1 MRRSVNPRS
10 CVACRR
16 ERAPRD
22 MLRVVRRPDGQVVLD
37 EQGKTSGRGA
47 YVCPEPQCVALCLK
61 RRLLEKSLKCSVPA
75 EVQAK
80 LRAAVNLGES
90 DALPDAAELFEE
102 IKGTLG
108 LARRAGELIVG
119 QDRVLNS
126 LSAGQNLS
134 VLLTRDHSE
143 TLKRAIDAKAA
154 DVHVLAG
161 VSRLELGQLLGLRQ
175 AQIVALPL
183 RSGFAEKIKGLLP
196 EGGNAIE

>member
-1 MRRSVNPRS
+1 MNPRS

-126 LSAGQNLS
+126 LSTGQNLS

>member
-1 MRRSVNPRS
+1 
-10 CVACRR
+10 
-16 ERAPRD
+16 
-22 MLRVVRRPDGQVVLD
+22 MLRVVRRPDGQVALD

-47 YVCPEPQCVALCLK
+47 YVCPDPQCVALCLK

-80 LRAAVNLGES
+80 LRAAVNLEEC

-119 QDRVLNS
+119 QDRVLGE
-126 LSAGQNLS
+126 LSAGQNLF
-134 VLLTRDHSE
+134 VLLTHDHSV
-143 TLKRAIDAKAA
+143 TLKRSIDAKNAGA
-154 DVHVLAG
+154 HVLAG

-175 AQIVALPL
+175 AQIVALPV

-196 EGGNAIE
+196 EGGNAVE

>member
-1 MRRSVNPRS
+1 MNPRS

-16 ERAPRD
+16 ERAPRE
-22 MLRVVRRPDGQVVLD
+22 MLRVVRRPDGQVALD

-126 LSAGQNLS
+126 LSAGQNLF

-143 TLKRAIDAKAA
+143 TLKRAIDAKAV

-196 EGGNAIE
+196 EGGNAVE

>member
-1 MRRSVNPRS
+1 MRRSVNPRR

-16 ERAPRD
+16 ERAPRE
-22 MLRVVRRPDGQVVLD
+22 MLRVVRTPDGQVVLD

-80 LRAAVNLGES
+80 LRAAVNLGEY
-90 DALPDAAELFEE
+90 DALPDAAELFGE

-119 QDRVLNS
+119 QDRVLDS
-126 LSAGQNLS
+126 LSAGQNLF

-143 TLKRAIDAKAA
+143 TLKRAIDAKAV

-175 AQIVALPL
+175 AQIVALPV

-196 EGGNAIE
+196 EGGNAVE

>member
-126 LSAGQNLS
+126 LSAGQNLF

>member
-126 LSAGQNLS
+126 LSTGQNLS